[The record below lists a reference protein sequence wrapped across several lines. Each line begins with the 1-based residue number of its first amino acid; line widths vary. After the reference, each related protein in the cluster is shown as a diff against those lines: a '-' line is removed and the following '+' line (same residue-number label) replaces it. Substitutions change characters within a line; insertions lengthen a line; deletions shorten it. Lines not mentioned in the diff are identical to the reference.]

1 MANSA
6 EITKLFDLTGKVAVV
21 TGAASGMGRA
31 TARYFAAAGAA
42 VVIAD
47 WNETGAETVAT
58 ELRNAKARAIAVKVD
73 ISDETS
79 VVALMGRTAQE
90 LGGIDILVNNA
101 AIQDRAM
108 LEDTTLA
115 FWERVQAINL
125 RGPFLC
131 LREAARVMRAGGRG
145 GAIVNVSS
153 VGGTHPVMTG
163 LTAYG
168 AAKAGVAQL
177 SRNAALELA
186 AAGIRVNTV
195 LPGGVL
201 TEGGQNAK
209 GTVPHGR
216 AIEMPPLGRIGQP
229 EDIAALILFL
239 AAPASSYI
247 TGQTFVADGGFLLG

>member
-1 MANSA
+1 MADHSQIA
-6 EITKLFDLTGKVAVV
+6 KLFDLTGKAAIV

-42 VVIAD
+42 VVVAD
-47 WNETGAETVAT
+47 WNEPGAEMVAA
-58 ELRNAKARAIAVKVD
+58 ELRNSSARAIAVKVD
-73 ISDETS
+73 ISDEPS
-79 VVALMGRTAQE
+79 VIALMDRVVRE
-90 LGGIDILVNNA
+90 FGGIDILVNNA
-101 AIQDRAM
+101 AIQDRAK

-131 LREAARVMRAGGRG
+131 LREAARVMKAGGRG

-177 SRNAALELA
+177 SRNAAMELA

-201 TEGGQNAK
+201 TEGGRAAT
-209 GTVPHGR
+209 GTVPQGR
-216 AIEMPPLGRIGQP
+216 AIETPLIGRIGQP

-239 AAPASSYI
+239 VAPASSYI
-247 TGQTFVADGGFLLG
+247 TGQTFVADGGFLMG